1 MIEQS
6 LDAALNSVI
15 NVVFGGVITLLITMY
30 RQKKKENDALKAGLQ
45 ALLRDRIIQAYNHY
59 VQDKGWIPIYAKE
72 SIDACYKSY
81 EALGDNG
88 VIDNLMEQIN
98 ELQNYPPRIEV
109 MKMRKLLNVL
119 KKDDNAYSVGRIC
132 AVIGFIVWVLVTLWL
147 AFFAKTWSSYESC
160 TLGMVTLLLVQL
172 GNKAIE
178 TRMFKVKSEERND
191 E

>member
-6 LDAALNSVI
+6 LDTALNSVI
-15 NVVFGGVITLLITMY
+15 NVISGGAITLLITMY
-30 RQKKKENDALKAGLQ
+30 RQKKKENDALKAGVQ

-98 ELQNYPPRIEV
+98 ELQNYPPKDKR
-109 MKMRKLLNVL
+109 MRGE
-119 KKDDNAYSVGRIC
+119 DNA
-132 AVIGFIVWVLVTLWL
+132 
-147 AFFAKTWSSYESC
+147 
-160 TLGMVTLLLVQL
+160 
-172 GNKAIE
+172 
-178 TRMFKVKSEERND
+178 
-191 E
+191 

>member
-6 LDAALNSVI
+6 LDTALNSVI
-15 NVVFGGVITLLITMY
+15 NVISGGVITLLITMY
-30 RQKKKENDALKAGLQ
+30 RQKKKENDALKAGVQ

-98 ELQNYPPRIEV
+98 ELQNYPPKNRGDE
-109 MKMRKLLNVL
+109 
-119 KKDDNAYSVGRIC
+119 NA
-132 AVIGFIVWVLVTLWL
+132 
-147 AFFAKTWSSYESC
+147 
-160 TLGMVTLLLVQL
+160 
-172 GNKAIE
+172 
-178 TRMFKVKSEERND
+178 
-191 E
+191 

>member
-98 ELQNYPPRIEV
+98 ELQNYPPKNRGDE
-109 MKMRKLLNVL
+109 
-119 KKDDNAYSVGRIC
+119 NA
-132 AVIGFIVWVLVTLWL
+132 
-147 AFFAKTWSSYESC
+147 
-160 TLGMVTLLLVQL
+160 
-172 GNKAIE
+172 
-178 TRMFKVKSEERND
+178 
-191 E
+191 

>member
-72 SIDACYKSY
+72 SIDACCRSY

-98 ELQNYPPRIEV
+98 ELQNYPPKNRGDE
-109 MKMRKLLNVL
+109 
-119 KKDDNAYSVGRIC
+119 NA
-132 AVIGFIVWVLVTLWL
+132 
-147 AFFAKTWSSYESC
+147 
-160 TLGMVTLLLVQL
+160 
-172 GNKAIE
+172 
-178 TRMFKVKSEERND
+178 
-191 E
+191 